1 METSTADPFEVV
13 LPAKL
18 AQRLRD
24 AGGVD
29 QASMDALLARD
40 PRLRVEV
47 QVAIQTFV
55 LDRFAAIPDSNALL
69 DWADR
74 FPFMLEAGFS
84 EAVEERLLEAEK
96 AGHTDLIAAS
106 RQRLEGLDSL
116 RAQAEGRYGEMEAPP
131 VVQALMAFLA
141 ADDEEAARQVFARCQ
156 DLLDSDEAAQV
167 LGYQFGSDDP
177 AAWKTIQART
187 QLLAALRR
195 EAARARAAGD
205 ADAGPPPSRASLL
218 AQLAERQAVL
228 AKMEEQVIL
237 AVGREEAVLRVEIE
251 REQAAIA
258 DLQRRLDE
266 MG

>member
-1 METSTADPFEVV
+1 MADPFEVV
-13 LPAKL
+13 LPAEL

-24 AGGVD
+24 ASGVD

-40 PRLRVEV
+40 PGLRVEV

-96 AGHTDLIAAS
+96 AGHTDLIAAL

-116 RAQAEGRYGEMEAPP
+116 RAQAEGRYGEMDAPP

-141 ADDEEAARQVFARCQ
+141 ADDEEAARQVFARYH

-187 QLLAALRR
+187 QLLQTLRR
-195 EAARARAAGD
+195 DAARAAAD
-205 ADAGPPPSRASLL
+205 ADAGPPPSRVSLL

-228 AKMEEQVIL
+228 SNMEAQVIL
-237 AVGREEAVLRVEIE
+237 AMGREEAVLRVEIE